1 MKQVAKQAQEGLYSV
16 HRSSLKRLPRFSTIV
31 SMIKLPK
38 LPRLPPRRRLIVSG
52 IAVGVALVICI
63 VARATYFVSRN
74 IFDLLRENQKLRS
87 AISNLTHEDTIG
99 YARVMEQTTRDGRL
113 RTRLLFVETDRD
125 DPSKQIL
132 RREYEIEGDVVHFD
146 ALIVKFG
153 SQLVSDGKER
163 AMYLWRR
170 IYGETMA
177 PEDGYPIEQPGGAP
191 PRYEP
196 VFSKLSLRDRELFWS
211 EIWQLSDDT
220 DRLRSAGIQAVYG
233 SATYKRLRP
242 GFIYVLKISN
252 TGSIFPETVPD
263 IAR

>member
-1 MKQVAKQAQEGLYSV
+1 M
-16 HRSSLKRLPRFSTIV
+16 LKLPRF
-31 SMIKLPK
+31 
-38 LPRLPPRRRLIVSG
+38 PRLPSRRRLIASAIL
-52 IAVGVALVICI
+52 IATAIVISV
-63 VARATYFVSRN
+63 VARTTYFVTRN
-74 IFDLLRENQKLRS
+74 IFDLLRENEKLRS
-87 AISNLTHEDTIG
+87 AIANLTREDTIG
-99 YARVMEQTTRDGRL
+99 YAKVMEQTTRDGRL

-125 DPSKQIL
+125 DPSKQLL
-132 RREYEIEGDVVHFD
+132 RREYEIEGDIVHFD

-163 AMYLWRR
+163 SMYLWRR
-170 IYGETMA
+170 IYGESMR
-177 PEDGYPIEQPGGAP
+177 PEDGFPIEKPGGAP

-196 VFSKLSLRDRELFWS
+196 IFSKLSLRDRTLFWS

-220 DRLRSAGIQAVYG
+220 TRLQAAGIQAIYG